1 MHGKKER
8 ISPFFHSPSTISCR
22 IFTLATF
29 RLTARKFA
37 ALDSFMRKQVELQGT
52 KPFAETTRDIAR
64 AVIVDGEASIEVQ
77 TRFEVTKQRVSWIV
91 GRYCYY
97 QMYLT
102 TNPAEGDLAVFLWL
116 KYGFEMPNN
125 LVKPLETFLATA
137 RRSKDAKKI
146 QSAIIIEALEIEKSK
161 LE

>member
-1 MHGKKER
+1 MRRKKGQ

-52 KPFAETTRDIAR
+52 KPFAEKTRDIAR
-64 AVIVDGEASIEVQ
+64 AVIVDGEASIDVQ
-77 TRFEVTKQRVSWIV
+77 TRFEVTKQRVSSIV
-91 GRYCYY
+91 GRYY
-97 QMYLT
+97 QAYLT
-102 TNPAEGDLAVFLWL
+102 MNDSKGDIAALWL
-116 KYGFEMPNN
+116 THGFELPIN

-137 RRSKDAKKI
+137 RRSKDANKI
-146 QSAIIIEALEIEKSK
+146 QSAIAAVMEALEIEKSK